1 MVELLSPAK
10 DFTCL
15 VAALENGADSVYIG
29 VEECNMR
36 ANIPGFTLEDIAKAT
51 QITHEYESKLY
62 LCTNTILKDTDIAK
76 LENNLPYYEEYEV
89 DALILS
95 DLGLLNSTKNYKFD
109 THLSIQENITNTPTL
124 KILQKLGITRAVL
137 SRELNLEEIQKIN
150 THTPIET
157 EIFIH
162 GALCTAISGRCYL
175 SSYLYGKSA
184 NCGEC
189 LQPCRKKWQ
198 LTSQDNEKLT
208 LTTTPHTNN
217 NNLTY
222 LLSPKDL
229 CMIEYIPELIQ
240 TKTHAF
246 KIEGRARPA
255 EYVATTTKIYKQ
267 AIQQYTTNPEEYT
280 TKPEWITELKK
291 VFNRGFDQGF
301 YFNKPTENSP
311 QNQSQLIKKDIGQVT
326 NYYNKIQVAEIKIW
340 DTLKTGDT
348 ILIQGPTTGSI
359 QHTITSIQINKKN
372 INKAEKNQNIGIKI
386 PYKIRPHDNV
396 YKLNK
401 RQNIREQ

>member
-62 LCTNTILKDTDIAK
+62 LCTNTILKDTDITK

-89 DALILS
+89 DALIVS

-109 THLSIQENITNTPTL
+109 THISIQENITNTPTL

-175 SSYLYGKSA
+175 SSHLYGKSA

-217 NNLTY
+217 NNLTH

-348 ILIQGPTTGSI
+348 IIIQGPTTGSI